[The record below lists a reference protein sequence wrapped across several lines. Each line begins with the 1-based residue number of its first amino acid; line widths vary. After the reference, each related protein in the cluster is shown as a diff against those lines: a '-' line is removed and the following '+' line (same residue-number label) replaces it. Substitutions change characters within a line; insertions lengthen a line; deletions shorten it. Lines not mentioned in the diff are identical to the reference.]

1 MLHHEFINSAKK
13 NKNKLAIKDVHLDKS
28 VNYKRCLTASLILS
42 EKIKKKYSQDFIGIM
57 IPTSLGCALT
67 VIATLMAGKVPV
79 MINYSTG
86 AADNAEYAQRKCGF
100 ETIITSKALLKK
112 IRCRWVSGM
121 VFIEDIMESI
131 TKTDKLLAALKAN
144 LPAAI
149 LNKQVYHSSEDDLA
163 VILFTSGSEKDPKAV
178 GLSHKNIISN
188 IQAAVEHVG
197 LLPEDVFI
205 GILPYFHV
213 FGFNTNLFVPLLT
226 GSSLVTYPNPLD
238 YKKVTN
244 IIKNENITILIGTP
258 SFLSGYIK
266 QADVGDFK
274 SLRLAISG
282 ADKTPEWLFKE
293 YKQKHDVILLEG
305 YGSTETSPIISINQ
319 PDNYKIGS
327 IGKPLKNINVKIE
340 SVDSSELLSEEKV
353 GKILVKGDSI
363 FTGYFD
369 DLEETSFRI
378 RDGWYDTGDMGS
390 LDKDGFLWHKGRLR
404 RFVKIG
410 GEMISLVNV
419 ESILEKY
426 LPDNVECCVI
436 EIPDTRKGSKI
447 IAVTS
452 ENIDKIEILKK
463 LKNNLPNIALPK
475 NFVTLENLP
484 KMGSGKIDFRTIT
497 EMVKNLSYHQQ

>member
-1 MLHHEFINSAKK
+1 
-13 NKNKLAIKDVHLDKS
+13 
-28 VNYKRCLTASLILS
+28 
-42 EKIKKKYSQDFIGIM
+42 
-57 IPTSLGCALT
+57 
-67 VIATLMAGKVPV
+67 
-79 MINYSTG
+79 
-86 AADNAEYAQRKCGF
+86 
-100 ETIITSKALLKK
+100 
-112 IRCRWVSGM
+112 
-121 VFIEDIMESI
+121 MESI